1 MSYYKFYYQNADK
14 YRKPKAGETIRRH
27 YRDSYAPTDKQQ
39 ALYNNLLSFLRGK
52 GVDTFIFERVR
63 SKSDCHSK
71 INSMVTTIRKNG
83 WYEEMFGKEE
93 TA

>member
-1 MSYYKFYYQNADK
+1 MSYYKAYYQNPGK
-14 YRKPKAGETIRRH
+14 YRIPKPGETMRRNAKA
-27 YRDSYAPTDKQQ
+27 DYAPTDKQQ
-39 ALYNNLLSFLRGK
+39 AFYNNLLSFLRGK

-63 SKSDCHSK
+63 SKSDCNSK
-71 INSMVTTIRKNG
+71 INAMITTIRKNG